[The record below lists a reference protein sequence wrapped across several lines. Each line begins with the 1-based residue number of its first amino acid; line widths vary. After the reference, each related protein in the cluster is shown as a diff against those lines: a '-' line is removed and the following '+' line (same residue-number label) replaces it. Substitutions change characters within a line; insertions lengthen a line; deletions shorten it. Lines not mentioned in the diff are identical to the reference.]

1 MGTCSFFRSIENS
14 WKTLV
19 KKNLCISEILYCRE
33 TYKEREK
40 IFANISRYFSAVKK
54 KQGKKYTMF
63 YLLIS
68 GSMAIPRN
76 QDIVP
81 FFKLIRFM
89 KTQSKKMKKK
99 QCLILF
105 FSFQR
110 HFGSMENTLQVN
122 LGENFENPQYRVDI
136 FQLFTF
142 YHLDSR
148 TTFNSTFNVKV
159 SMC

>member
-1 MGTCSFFRSIENS
+1 MENLS
-14 WKTLV
+14 
-19 KKNLCISEILYCRE
+19 KKNLYISEILYCRE

-89 KTQSKKMKKK
+89 KTQSKKKDEKIV
-99 QCLILF
+99 LDTF
-105 FSFQR
+105 F
-110 HFGSMENTLQVN
+110 HFRDISAPWKTL
-122 LGENFENPQYRVDI
+122 YKSI
-136 FQLFTF
+136 
-142 YHLDSR
+142 
-148 TTFNSTFNVKV
+148 
-159 SMC
+159 